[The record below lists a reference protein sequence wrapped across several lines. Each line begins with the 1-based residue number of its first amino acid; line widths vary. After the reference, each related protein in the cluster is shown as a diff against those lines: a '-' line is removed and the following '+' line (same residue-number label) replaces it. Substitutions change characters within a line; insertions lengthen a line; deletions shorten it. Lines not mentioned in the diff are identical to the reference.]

1 MLEEGEVS
9 ITGFLH
15 CPRTVSETPPLG
27 NGRSSMSEPEE
38 ASSQR
43 RDPLELRGRAVRMVH
58 EAIAADGTRT
68 GAASRGL
75 ARQLGIGVESLRE
88 LGQAGGGR
96 RGSAFWGDERGAPT
110 RG

>member
-1 MLEEGEVS
+1 
-9 ITGFLH
+9 
-15 CPRTVSETPPLG
+15 
-27 NGRSSMSEPEE
+27 MSEQKKHP
-38 ASSQR
+38 SQR
-43 RDPLELRGRAVRMVH
+43 RYPLELRERAVRMVH

-68 GAASRGL
+68 GVLPRV